1 MLRRTGHPAQRVSK
15 PGRDCKDAEHLDE
28 IRERRGILER
38 MGAVGVE
45 KASTIG
51 TPFLDDFLRCDRAL
65 RDYLIRNGLRD
76 NFSVRARGT
85 HLLRLDQFYDVIRL
99 QILGDA
105 LPHQQKCPQ
114 ETSWK

>member
-1 MLRRTGHPAQRVSK
+1 MLRRTGHPAQGVSK
-15 PGRDCKDAEHLDE
+15 PCRDCKDAEHLDE
-28 IRERRGILER
+28 IRERRGILEG

-51 TPFLDDFLRCDRAL
+51 APFLDDFLRCDRTL
-65 RDYLIRNGLRD
+65 RDYLVCNGLRD
-76 NFSVRARGT
+76 NFSVRAYGT
-85 HLLRLDQFYDVIRL
+85 RLLRLDQLYRVICL